1 MKRASIVLVVA
12 ASLLSFAGVA
22 RAQPAELPP
31 LPPPTDPAPPPPA
44 PAPDAQPAPPPAAPT
59 APAPAFVSPDAPAED
74 ANRDKPA
81 EEPARERSMAV
92 LLNPVPLIS
101 KTLSLDLVWAPVPH
115 HAVLVSPHVRPI
127 DGARY
132 SGELGYRYYTSSQRE
147 PGGFFA
153 GPVIAGFY
161 SSEGSKIGFAV
172 DVGVQV
178 VSKLGITA
186 SGGLGL
192 MWIPAGSKVEL
203 GSKVGD
209 GVYAEIWRFV
219 PRMLASVG
227 YAF

>member
-1 MKRASIVLVVA
+1 MKRATTVLVA
-12 ASLLSFAGVA
+12 LSLLLPAAA
-22 RAQPAELPP
+22 RAAQPAELPP
-31 LPPPTDPAPPPPA
+31 LPPPAEPPPAPPPPPAEPA
-44 PAPDAQPAPPPAAPT
+44 PAAAPE
-59 APAPAFVSPDAPAED
+59 APAPAAPAAEAQPSD
-74 ANRDKPA
+74 PNRDKPPA
-81 EEPARERSMAV
+81 SEPARERSMGV
-92 LLNPVPLIS
+92 LLNPIPLIS
-101 KTLSLDLVWAPVPH
+101 KTLSLDLVWAPITH
-115 HAVLVSPHVRPI
+115 HAVVLSPHVRPV

-132 SGELGYRYYTSSQRE
+132 SGEIGYRYYTSDQRE

-178 VSKLGITA
+178 VSKIGITA

-209 GVYAEIWRFV
+209 GVYAEIWKFV